1 MESVT
6 NRLQSIGNSASLGP
20 ITLSP
25 SFAITHQS
33 RHSTDLQNTMKAH
46 EKRQLGTLRGKRASM
61 AQNRGPLPSSNAIA
75 VLPVELLTIILTI
88 VRKNTPARQYLD
100 TLLCCRQWWGIG
112 HKILHRDIILT
123 SSTIATF
130 IEKFPSECLS
140 AIRKITISVDSRDE
154 KLRRDLAQDPYGP
167 WLMMVALGHFT
178 QLHTFSFTV
187 LGRSRANSSPYC
199 PTQDSYIQAL
209 LKHLPQSVS
218 NLNLD
223 VAGYGVIFP
232 FRKSAQKTIEE
243 IPPQII
249 NLRLRLGSLEV
260 DKTLGHLNFR
270 RKALKSLHIDVC
282 SPNIDLES
290 PPHSSTAL
298 TTRLDRLTS
307 TRLDSPMQLDLAT
320 PFELQFTNYVTEYR
334 MNMAG
339 RATRIFASNGDE
351 AWDCVHRILLTFNP
365 SKPDILAPKDTEA
378 ILSAISGWNRT
389 ATGELLPGFQDDYEY
404 ELWLRRISETLSGNA

>member
-1 MESVT
+1 MT
-6 NRLQSIGNSASLGP
+6 R
-20 ITLSP
+20 
-25 SFAITHQS
+25 
-33 RHSTDLQNTMKAH
+33 
-46 EKRQLGTLRGKRASM
+46 
-61 AQNRGPLPSSNAIA
+61 NRGPLPEGNAIA

-88 VRKNTPARQYLD
+88 VRNSTPAKQYLD
-100 TLLCCRQWWGIG
+100 TLLCCRQWRTIG
-112 HKILHRDIILT
+112 QNILHQNIVLT

-130 IEKFPSECLS
+130 IEKFPSEYLS
-140 AIRKITISVDSRDE
+140 AIRTITISVDSRDE
-154 KLRRDLAQDPYGP
+154 KLRKDLAQDPYGP
-167 WLMMVALGHFT
+167 WLMVVALGHFI

-232 FRKSAQKTIEE
+232 FRKSAQKMIEE

-270 RKALKSLHIDVC
+270 QKALKSVHIDVC

-290 PPHSSTAL
+290 PLLSS

-307 TRLDSPMQLDLAT
+307 TRLDSPMQLDFDT
-320 PFELQFTNYVTEYR
+320 PFELQLTNHVTEYR

-339 RATRIFASNGDE
+339 RATRVFASNGDG
-351 AWDCVHRILLTFNP
+351 AWDCVHRILLTLNP
-365 SKPDILAPKDTEA
+365 SKPDILAPKDPEA
-378 ILSAISGWNRT
+378 ILSAIAGWNRT
-389 ATGELLPGFQDDYEY
+389 ATGELLPGFQDGHEY
-404 ELWLRRISETLSGNA
+404 DLWLRRISEILSGNA